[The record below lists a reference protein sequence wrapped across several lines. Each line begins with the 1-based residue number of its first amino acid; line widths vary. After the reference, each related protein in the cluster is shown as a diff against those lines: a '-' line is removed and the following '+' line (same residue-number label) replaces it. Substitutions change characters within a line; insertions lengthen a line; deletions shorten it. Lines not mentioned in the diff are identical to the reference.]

1 MSKKIATEEEFRSLM
16 EEVDLELRDQKVPI
30 TVRQTKAIWFVKRRL
45 GIVGDTCL
53 SDLPAQPRH
62 GSYEGDDLTV
72 RILHW
77 MRDRYGDRL
86 NIPLAGQTMIVIR
99 GDPYRV
105 ELPFAM
111 GNFNLVCDA
120 RRLNVHTT
128 TIGHSGP
135 PTVNGLNL
143 AENLSANLA

>member
-62 GSYEGDDLTV
+62 GATKAT
-72 RILHW
+72 ILLCAFCT
-77 MRDRYGDRL
+77 GC
-86 NIPLAGQTMIVIR
+86 GIVMAT
-99 GDPYRV
+99 GSTYLWPDKQ
-105 ELPFAM
+105 
-111 GNFNLVCDA
+111 
-120 RRLNVHTT
+120 
-128 TIGHSGP
+128 
-135 PTVNGLNL
+135 
-143 AENLSANLA
+143 